1 MFKSMI
7 NPDLSGKKILL
18 IMLLLIA
25 LAVTLLS
32 EEEIVTS
39 FYNIHLK
46 KVMYNWELIE
56 NYDFGERFGSVY
68 LTEPNLHDSGT
79 LSLVRPNSDPKTLI
93 SFDTDLSPTKLGNDF
108 NHLSIS
114 KHGKYFITLEG
125 VEEIND
131 SKLYIYS
138 LFDKMGNKIWNK
150 KVPKGVGF
158 GETNES
164 GVCLSGDEYD
174 WISIV
179 PKIGDQI
186 TVGPFYNEKSKPFL
200 SLGDYGCR
208 GLLSNSGELVVL
220 ATENRDIPS
229 ENYYSFPTGS
239 RILFYS
245 ENGELLKTY
254 NLEGTEIWWPYKF
267 SKSGKYFIMRN
278 DPYMYLFKD
287 TELLLKKDVRELL
300 IIEFSEDESVVFIGT
315 GKGSFIMGPETGD
328 IIKNTTFG
336 GSEISIANRDCP
348 IVSCIM
354 ENEVYV
360 ANYETGEVMLSDVI
374 QPRGGNR
381 PKIQIS
387 GDGKTIS
394 VAYNRFFRKYRIG
407 GRK

>member
-1 MFKSMI
+1 M
-7 NPDLSGKKILL
+7 KKILL
-18 IMLLLIA
+18 IMFLLIT
-25 LAVTLLS
+25 LAVALLS
-32 EEEIVTS
+32 DEVEITS

-46 KVMYNWELIE
+46 EVMYNWELIE

-68 LTEPNLHDSGT
+68 LTEPNFHDSGT
-79 LSLVRPNSDPKTLI
+79 LSLAIPYSDPKTLI

-114 KHGKYFITLEG
+114 KHGKYFIALEG
-125 VEEIND
+125 FEKIND
-131 SKLYIYS
+131 SKIYIYS

-150 KVPKGVGF
+150 KVPEGVGF
-158 GETNES
+158 GEINES
-164 GVCLSGDEYD
+164 GVCLSGDHYD

-179 PKIGDQI
+179 PPSENHI
-186 TVGPFYNEKSKPFL
+186 TVGPFYDEKSKPFL
-200 SLGDYGCR
+200 NLGDYLCS
-208 GLLSNSGELVVL
+208 GLLSNNGKLIVI
-220 ATENRDIPS
+220 ATENRDILS
-229 ENYYSFPTGS
+229 EKYYSFPTGS
-239 RILFYS
+239 RIFFYS

-254 NLEGTEIWWPYKF
+254 NLESTEIWWPYKF
-267 SKSGKYFIMRN
+267 SKSGKYFIIRN

-287 TELLLKKDVRELL
+287 TELVLKKNIERL
-300 IIEFSEDESVVFIGT
+300 INIIFSEDESVVFIGT
-315 GKGSFIMGPETGD
+315 KKGSFIMDPETGN

-348 IVSCIM
+348 IVTCIM

-360 ANYETGEVMLSDVI
+360 ANYETGEVMLADVI
-374 QPRGGNR
+374 QPRGDNR

-394 VAYNRFFRKYRIG
+394 VVYNRFFRKYKIG